1 MGLIGCA
8 LCRFDNAAHDKHPS
22 PRLALARWD
31 IYCRVIDNF
40 GDIGVCW
47 RLCQD
52 LASRGHSVRL
62 VTDDASAL
70 AWMRTPGGQPVEVLV
85 WSASEAAPCPAPRPT
100 WWWRPLAATRQ
111 RLMWLLGAKRR
122 YRRCGSTWST

>member
-1 MGLIGCA
+1 MLPMT
-8 LCRFDNAAHDKHPS
+8 NAPA

-52 LASRGHSVRL
+52 LASRGHTVRL

-70 AWMRTPGGQPVEVLV
+70 AWMRAPGTHSVEVFT
-85 WSASEAAPCPAPRPT
+85 WEASESAALPGPTADVVVEAFGCDPPAAHVAAWRQAPMPPRS
-100 WWWRPLAATRQ
+100 R
-111 RLMWLLGAKRR
+111 
-122 YRRCGSTWST
+122 